1 MFSEGGQVRLLN
13 EDSRS
18 SLISQGRR
26 GEREKGSGKSRYEMR
41 VNSKVSSVVRE
52 FNDLDTES
60 LFRYDILNINVP
72 VRGETDNYMV
82 RIKVSGFLE
91 ELRGQIM
98 RNNDILDLRAISRA
112 LSNILNSKDV
122 YVSCSCLHPSTKIKL
137 SDGTSPTVEELYNRF
152 SNGED
157 LTCVS
162 CTNDGELVSEKILR
176 VWITRLA
183 YEFIEVTLDNEQVII
198 TTPDHLYMLNNGI
211 YVPADILELGD
222 VLMPYNHKVVSISH
236 VAFSDP
242 IEVYDIKVEN
252 IPNFLV
258 DAGVILHNCP
268 DWKYRMGYWSTM
280 KNINS
285 GVPERR
291 PSKITNPRNNKGPG
305 CKHVMLVLS
314 NISWAI
320 KLASVI
326 NNYIIYMQRNRK
338 RQYADVIYPAI
349 YGKAYEEPVQLDIDS
364 EDTIANDKETIDIA
378 NQQGRTRGQFTTGNP
393 YRFQSNNNV
402 DRNQISIEDT
412 ETTNN

>member
-26 GEREKGSGKSRYEMR
+26 GEKEKGSGKSRYEMR

-112 LSNILNSKDV
+112 LSNIINSKDV
-122 YVSCSCLHPSTKIKL
+122 YVSCSC
-137 SDGTSPTVEELYNRF
+137 
-152 SNGED
+152 
-157 LTCVS
+157 
-162 CTNDGELVSEKILR
+162 
-176 VWITRLA
+176 A
-183 YEFIEVTLDNEQVII
+183 
-198 TTPDHLYMLNNGI
+198 
-211 YVPADILELGD
+211 
-222 VLMPYNHKVVSISH
+222 
-236 VAFSDP
+236 
-242 IEVYDIKVEN
+242 
-252 IPNFLV
+252 
-258 DAGVILHNCP
+258 

-412 ETTNN
+412 ENTNN